1 MMNIYVGNLSYEVN
15 NDDLRTAF
23 EEFGEVSSAKVIM
36 DRETGKSRGFGFVEM
51 TDDESAKD
59 AIKVLDGKD
68 LKGRNLKVNEAKPR
82 R

>member
-1 MMNIYVGNLSYEVN
+1 MNIYVGNLSYEVG
-15 NDDLRTAF
+15 NDELRVAF

-51 TDDESAKD
+51 VDDESAKD